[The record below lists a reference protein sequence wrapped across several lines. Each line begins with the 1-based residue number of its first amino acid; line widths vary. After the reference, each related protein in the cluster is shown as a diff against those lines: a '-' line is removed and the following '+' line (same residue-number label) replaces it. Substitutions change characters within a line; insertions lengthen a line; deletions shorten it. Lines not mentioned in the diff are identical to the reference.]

1 MAMFPYLKFEVAD
14 RAEDV
19 VQVFR
24 CQEPQQPKLFG
35 IFVIRNTSTPIF
47 TLLQ

>member
-1 MAMFPYLKFEVAD
+1 MAMFPYLRFEVAD

-35 IFVIRNTSTPIF
+35 IFAIRNTTTSFFIE
-47 TLLQ
+47 LQ